1 VTWPSPAAVYP
12 LRRPAAAKPKA
23 AADAEEVAVE
33 AERLFSGEAGGR
45 ASVRSNSASDLRSS
59 LKAIAVA

>member
-1 VTWPSPAAVYP
+1 M
-12 LRRPAAAKPKA
+12 
-23 AADAEEVAVE
+23 ADAEEVAVE
-33 AERLFSGEAGGR
+33 AERLLSSDGPVGGR

>member
-1 VTWPSPAAVYP
+1 M
-12 LRRPAAAKPKA
+12 
-23 AADAEEVAVE
+23 ADAEEVPVE
-33 AERLFSGEAGGR
+33 AERLLGGDAAGGGR